1 MRQRLGRPSWRR
13 YWPGLLAAS
22 VVVLLAVELGCFA
35 GEDAGAVRGMV
46 VEVVDRNIIEIETL
60 RIRDYDGE
68 LWTFATEGN
77 LGKNGSHLRIHQL
90 QGQSILVVWER
101 RDGRLMA
108 VQLGD

>member
-1 MRQRLGRPSWRR
+1 MRQRFGRPSGRR
-13 YWPGLLAAS
+13 RRPGLLAAS
-22 VVVLLAVELGCFA
+22 VIVLLAVGLGCFA
-35 GEDAGAVRGMV
+35 GEDAGAVRGIV
-46 VEVVDRNIIEIETL
+46 IEVVDRNIIEIETL
-60 RIRDYDGE
+60 RIRDDDGK

-101 RDGRLMA
+101 RDGRLVA